1 MESVPQSTL
10 FSPQYLRS
18 LPSACAA
25 LVGVAHEK
33 APGAA
38 ELGVNV
44 AVRFDAVLD
53 QRANERID
61 AVARAAP
68 AVGALRYAGDKPR
81 VIDQET
87 HIRKAF
93 RHDPDVAALAV
104 LVGLLAERQSL
115 VHADHFH
122 AERARLLD
130 EARADVVRQKKALA
144 VNAPLRVASSTRDT
158 FQRSFSSSIDSR
170 SPG

>member
-1 MESVPQSTL
+1 M
-10 FSPQYLRS
+10 RS

-25 LVGVAHEK
+25 LVGLAHEK

-53 QRANERID
+53 ERADERVD

-68 AVGALRYAGDKPR
+68 AVGALRYAGDETR
-81 VIDQET
+81 VIDEKA
-87 HIRKAF
+87 HIRKAL
-93 RHDPDVAALAV
+93 RHDADVAALAV
-104 LVGLLAERQSL
+104 LVGLLAEWQTL
-115 VHADHFH
+115 VHADYFH

-130 EARADVVRQKKALA
+130 EARADIVRQEEPLA
-144 VNAPLRVASSTRDT
+144 VNAPLRVALPRATLSSALSARP
-158 FQRSFSSSIDSR
+158 SIPDHPADS
-170 SPG
+170 G